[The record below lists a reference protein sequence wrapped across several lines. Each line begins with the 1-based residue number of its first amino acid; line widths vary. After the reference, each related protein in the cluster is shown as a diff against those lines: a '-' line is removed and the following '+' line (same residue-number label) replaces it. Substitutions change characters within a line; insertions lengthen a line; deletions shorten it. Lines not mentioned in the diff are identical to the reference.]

1 MKKIKIRVGDIEFT
15 NSQVT
20 VQGEFSKWYE
30 NDHYNK
36 LEEYLKEGW
45 VDDGDSVRNESRRLT
60 ISKSCFKNPE
70 CRYVV
75 AFMKYNPKEEDF
87 YIESVGDR
95 LLKVEMEDFMEVYKV
110 ADRKMRQL
118 IKNED
123 A

>member
-15 NSQVT
+15 NSKVT

-30 NDHYNK
+30 NDDYNK

-45 VDDGDSVRNESRRLT
+45 VDDGDSVRNESKRLT

-87 YIESVGDR
+87 HIESVGDR
-95 LLKVEMEDFMEVYKV
+95 LLKVNMEDFMEVYEI
-110 ADRKMRQL
+110 ADKKMKRL
-118 IKNED
+118 IKNEEE
-123 A
+123 